1 LAPEEKMNTRTAIGI
16 LAVFTMTL
24 SMAVLLPARA
34 DSIPPPGTSVETQFA
49 VSGPAADQ
57 IQYQIFADETG
68 EFNALAAQQIDIGS
82 TPMNKAQLNS
92 PTFCPTGTAFWCTGV
107 APNPPDGEFGFQH
120 DDINLANNFWG
131 VTFCFAQDGI
141 TAGGAC
147 QPHTR
152 TGAVVTVPGY
162 PFTTAT
168 CANVPAP
175 HAGDCTYA
183 GIQWRQ
189 GFASLLDKGCKNTQ
203 PLCATSHGLVNTI
216 FGGAAQSIDNI
227 GDVPAQSIQHSGYSF
242 DSSCAPSLG
251 PCVGPYQTPA
261 TGTAVYHLNGVCSW
275 DSLHVTAGATNCVS
289 ANNFDTAGQGTSSS
303 LDGITWNP
311 GTVNF
316 CNAADHFI
324 AAGIGLGKNADC
336 SLATL
341 LGPGGDV
348 VFAIRLDSPNRLASG
363 TAEFKRFCSLLGAPI
378 SGTSCSRLTSTGG
391 TLRLVNHQL
400 TIGDAFTFVF
410 SGSSTNGITTN
421 TPNLDWNL
429 YTGANS
435 GGPAFNQQWALYDST
450 FVSTIC
456 GGTSAVPAS
465 PTGNFPLPNDVYSC
479 NAKLDHYQEMTENNA
494 TIAGAAQSDQVAM
507 ELFGNHTIN
516 NPTISRTQQFAFLKG
531 WQGVSD
537 ATGIGIATGNA
548 FSLGNMWNPNPA
560 ISGPTIRWGMKQG
573 TSSLNPFEFTTVF
586 EFNILQEIYDA
597 LLTFTPYIPSTGP
610 QIVGYMA
617 NTYSLVSHAGAVG
630 TTDANCPTSAGF
642 PAAGT
647 GLKTDPHIKYVDL
660 NNNNVWNLGE
670 PVIYDTNNNNVF
682 DAGDIVISG
691 ATPVVGTA
699 LKTDPLLKYNDAF
712 GNNVWTSSPGFT
724 DQVIYD
730 AINNNVYDLG
740 EQLAGGG
747 FPVQGCVKLNLRGDQ
762 FWQDGQQVT
771 ASDVKFSYEG
781 FNATGG
787 IASGGT
793 VNTVDVIYDPAVLP
807 TSLGGGEAPGQPENF
822 YIALASANAFALL
835 DIVGVPIVPQ
845 HIWHCQTM
853 VATSSNPGL
862 VPVGTCAP
870 TPVPP
875 GVTITTAPVTG
886 ACKDTA
892 ITNPGSGKGS
902 AQCTIEPTY
911 LSGPGADPVA
921 NNRLIGSSAYVCGV
935 RNNAADPTSGFAVLG
950 GGCTNTGTSTV
961 TTGAITLYRYGTGV
975 SHLSG
980 SYFRNNAKYKEFT
993 WAHTSS
999 GTTANILD
1007 VSAISGCFANPAGAL
1022 CPHYRGPDATITATA
1037 AGPNIGAVSGG
1048 TGGALTGLQKAE
1060 VVQWFGTAWTD
1071 PIAYS
1076 SLLGVTPAPAVIYE
1090 DGSQYS

>member
-1 LAPEEKMNTRTAIGI
+1 
-16 LAVFTMTL
+16 MTL

-34 DSIPPPGTSVETQFA
+34 DSVPPPGTTVETQFA

-92 PTFCPTGTAFWCTGV
+92 GTFCPTGTAFWCTGV

-131 VTFCFAQDGI
+131 ITFCFAQDGI

-147 QPHTR
+147 QPHLKS
-152 TGAVVTVPGY
+152 GALVTVPGY

-168 CANVPAP
+168 CPNVPGV

-261 TGTAVYHLNGVCSW
+261 TGTAVYHLNGACSW

-289 ANNFDTAGQGTSSS
+289 ANNFDVAGQGTSSS

-336 SLATL
+336 SLATV

-435 GGPAFNQQWALYDST
+435 GGPAFNQQWALYDSAL
-450 FVSTIC
+450 VSTIC
-456 GGTSAVPAS
+456 GGSSAVPAS
-465 PTGNFPLPNDVYSC
+465 PTGDFPLPNDVYSC
-479 NAKLDHYQEMTENNA
+479 NTKLDHYQEMTENNV
-494 TIAGAAQSDQVAM
+494 TIVGAAESDQVAM
-507 ELFGNHTIN
+507 EIFGNHTIN

-537 ATGIGIATGNA
+537 ATGIGIATGN
-548 FSLGNMWNPNPA
+548 FWSLLNMWNANPA

-586 EFNILQEIYDA
+586 EFNILQEIYDS

-617 NTYSLVSHAGAVG
+617 NTYSLVSHSGAVG
-630 TTDANCPTSAGF
+630 TADANCPAGI
-642 PAAGT
+642 P
-647 GLKTDPHIKYVDL
+647 LLQTDPHIHYVETNANNVWEPGETVIYDTVTNGTFAAGDIVIAGATPALGTPLNKDLHLKYVEPNADF
-660 NNNNVWNLGE
+660 VWNLGE
-670 PVIYDTNNNNVF
+670 SVVYDTNSNGLY
-682 DAGDIVISG
+682 DAGEPVIAG
-691 ATPVVGTA
+691 ATPVT
-699 LKTDPLLKYNDAF
+699 
-712 GNNVWTSSPGFT
+712 
-724 DQVIYD
+724 
-730 AINNNVYDLG
+730 
-740 EQLAGGG
+740 

-762 FWQDGQQVT
+762 FWQDGVQVT
-771 ASDVKFSYEG
+771 ASDVKFSYIG

-787 IASGGT
+787 IVSGST
-793 VNTVDVIYDPAVLP
+793 LNTVDVVYDPSVLP
-807 TSLGGGEAPGQPENF
+807 TTLGGTEAPGQPENF
-822 YIALASANAFALL
+822 YIALGSANAFALL

-845 HIWHCQTM
+845 HIWKTIGASGPCKD
-853 VATSSNPGL
+853 SSISNPGQ
-862 VPVGTCAP
+862 
-870 TPVPP
+870 
-875 GVTITTAPVTG
+875 
-886 ACKDTA
+886 
-892 ITNPGSGKGS
+892 GKS
-902 AQCTIEPTY
+902 SLQCTIEPTY
-911 LSGPGADPVA
+911 LAGPGADPVA

-950 GGCTNTGTSTV
+950 GGCTNTGTSSV
-961 TTGAITLYRYGTGV
+961 TSGAITLYRYGTGV

-999 GTTANILD
+999 GTTANIFD

>member
-1 LAPEEKMNTRTAIGI
+1 
-16 LAVFTMTL
+16 MTL

-34 DSIPPPGTSVETQFA
+34 DSIPPPGTTVETQFA

-92 PTFCPTGTAFWCTGV
+92 GIFCPTGTAFWCTGV

-131 VTFCFAQDGI
+131 ITFCFAQDGI

-147 QPHTR
+147 QPHLKS
-152 TGAVVTVPGY
+152 GAVVTVPGY
-162 PFTTAT
+162 PFPTAT
-168 CANVPAP
+168 CPNIPASTG
-175 HAGDCTYA
+175 HVGDCTYA

-189 GFASLLDKGCKNTQ
+189 GFAALLDKGCKAGTAPA
-203 PLCATSHGLVNTI
+203 PLCPATHGLVNTI
-216 FGGAAQSIDNI
+216 FGGAAVSIDNI
-227 GDVPAQSIQHSGYSF
+227 GAVPAQAILHPGYDFATTCSNPPP
-242 DSSCAPSLG
+242 AG
-251 PCVGPYQTPA
+251 NCVGSYSSGA
-261 TGTAVYHLNGVCSW
+261 YNLNGVCSW
-275 DSLHVTAGATNCVS
+275 DSIHGIVGATAPHFTNCVS
-289 ANNFDTAGQGTSSS
+289 ANNFDTTGQGIDSTTGGSGTPGN
-303 LDGITWNP
+303 GITWNV
-311 GTVNF
+311 GTTNF

-324 AAGIGLGKNADC
+324 NAGISSGKNPTTC
-336 SLATL
+336 ISTGL

-348 VFAIRLDSPNRLASG
+348 TFAIRTDSPNRLASG
-363 TAEFKRFCSLLGAPI
+363 TAEFKALCTLLALTSI
-378 SGTSCSRLTSTGG
+378 GTTCTGTTSTGA
-391 TLRLVNHQL
+391 TLRLVNHGL
-400 TIGDAFTFVF
+400 NILAAFTFVF
-410 SGSSTNGITTN
+410 SGSSTDGITTN

-435 GGPAFNQQWALYDST
+435 GGPAFNQQWGLYDSSFT
-450 FVSTIC
+450 STIC
-456 GGTSAVPAS
+456 GGTSVVPAS

-479 NAKLDHYQEMTENNA
+479 NTKMDHYQEMTENNVTIVGA
-494 TIAGAAQSDQVAM
+494 TQSDQVAM
-507 ELFGNHTIN
+507 EIFGNHTIN

-537 ATGIGIATGNA
+537 ATGIGIATGN
-548 FSLGNMWNPNPA
+548 FWSLLNMWNANPA
-560 ISGPTIRWGMKQG
+560 VSGPTIRWGMKQG
-573 TSSLNPFEFTTVF
+573 TSNLNPFEFTTVF

-597 LLTFTPYIPSTGP
+597 LLAFTAYIPNTGP
-610 QIVGYMA
+610 QIIGYMA
-617 NTYSLVSHAGAVG
+617 NTYSLVSHTGAVG
-630 TTDANCPTSAGF
+630 TTDANCP
-642 PAAGT
+642 AAIG
-647 GLKTDPHIKYVDL
+647 V
-660 NNNNVWNLGE
+660 
-670 PVIYDTNNNNVF
+670 
-682 DAGDIVISG
+682 
-691 ATPVVGTA
+691 
-699 LKTDPLLKYNDAF
+699 
-712 GNNVWTSSPGFT
+712 
-724 DQVIYD
+724 
-730 AINNNVYDLG
+730 
-740 EQLAGGG
+740 
-747 FPVQGCVKLNLRGDQ
+747 FPVQGCVKLNLRGDE
-762 FWQDGQQVT
+762 FWQDGLQVT

-793 VNTVDVIYDPAVLP
+793 VNTVDVVYDPSVLP
-807 TSLGGGEAPGQPENF
+807 TTLGGTEAPGQPENF

-835 DIVGVPIVPQ
+835 DITSVPIVPQ
-845 HIWHCQTM
+845 HIWK
-853 VATSSNPGL
+853 
-862 VPVGTCAP
+862 
-870 TPVPP
+870 
-875 GVTITTAPVTG
+875 TIG
-886 ACKDTA
+886 ASGPCKDTS
-892 ITNPGSGKGS
+892 ITNPGSGKGT
-902 AQCTIEPTY
+902 AACTIEPTY

-935 RNNAADPTSGFAVLG
+935 RNNAADPNSGFAVLG
-950 GGCTNTGTSTV
+950 GGCTNTGTSSV
-961 TTGAITLYRYGTGV
+961 TSGAITLYRYGTGV

-980 SYFRNNAKYKEFT
+980 SYFRSNAKYKEFT

-1048 TGGALTGLQKAE
+1048 SGGALTGLQKAE

-1076 SLLGVTPAPAVIYE
+1076 SLLGVTPAPVVTYD